1 MKSKIVLLGPAY
13 PLRGGLATFNE
24 SLAKALQQR
33 GHEVRIITF
42 SLQYPSFLFP
52 GKSQYGRDKAP
63 AQLSIEAKIN
73 SVNPVNW
80 LAVGRRLR
88 KAQPDLIIPSFWLPF
103 MGPSLGI
110 VSALARKNGQSLS
123 IALVHNLI
131 PHESRPGD
139 RIFTKLFTRSMDGF
153 VALSQEVLNDIKAFE
168 PGRPAAWHPHPI
180 YDHFGPRIPR
190 GEALRQLAL
199 PADKKYLLFFG
210 FIRPYKGLDIL
221 LRAMAHEILKSRDD
235 LRLIVAG
242 EFYEDEKKYMNLIS
256 EAGLE
261 EKVILHTKF
270 IPDAEV
276 ARYFSAAHA
285 VVQPYRSAT
294 QSGVTQI
301 AYHFDVPMI
310 VSNVGGLPEIVPHG
324 RVGLVTEPEEGALAR
339 AIDEILDEKRLK
351 KFSAA
356 IGEEKKRFSW
366 DKMGEAFEKLYLSI
380 KEKKP

>member
-1 MKSKIVLLGPAY
+1 MSKIVLLGPAH

-24 SLAKALQQR
+24 SLAKALQKR

-42 SLQYPSFLFP
+42 SLQYPGFLFP
-52 GKSQYGRDKAP
+52 GKSQYGRGEAP
-63 AQLSIEAKIN
+63 PQLPIEVAIN
-73 SVNPVNW
+73 SVSPFNW
-80 LAVGRRLR
+80 IAVGRRLR
-88 KAQPDLIIPSFWLPF
+88 KEKPDLIIPSFWLPF

-110 VSALARKNGQSLS
+110 ISALARKNRQSLS

-139 RIFTKLFTRSMDGF
+139 RLFTKLFTRSMDGF
-153 VALSQEVLNDIKAFE
+153 LALSQEVLNDIKAFE
-168 PGRPAAWHPHPI
+168 PGRPVSWHPHPI

-190 GEALRQLAL
+190 DEALSKLSL
-199 PADKKYLLFFG
+199 PAGKKYLLFFG

-221 LRAMAHEILKSRDD
+221 LRALARDILKSRDD
-235 LRLIVAG
+235 IRLIVAG
-242 EFYEDEKKYMNLIS
+242 EFYEDEKKYLQLIS
-256 EAGLE
+256 NLGLE
-261 EKVILHTKF
+261 KKVILHTRF
-270 IPDAEV
+270 IPDEEV
-276 ARYFSAAHA
+276 ARYFSVADV

-324 RVGLVTEPEEGALAR
+324 KVGLVCKPEEDVLAE
-339 AIDEILDEKRLK
+339 AIDEILDDKLRGN
-351 KFSAA
+351 FSRQ

-380 KEKKP
+380 KEKR

>member
-1 MKSKIVLLGPAY
+1 MSKIVLLGPAY

-24 SLAKALQQR
+24 SLAKALQKR

-52 GKSQYGRDKAP
+52 GKSQYGRDKVP
-63 AQLSIEAKIN
+63 AHLSIEAKIN
-73 SVNPVNW
+73 SINPLNW
-80 LAVGRRLR
+80 IAIGRRLR
-88 KAQPDLIIPSFWLPF
+88 KEKPDLIIPSFWLPF

-110 VSALARKNGQSLS
+110 ISARARKNLHSRS

-139 RIFTKLFTRSMDGF
+139 QVLTRLFTRSMDGF
-153 VALSQEVLNDIKAFE
+153 VALSKEVLNDIKAFE
-168 PGRPAAWHPHPI
+168 PGRPATWHPHPI

-190 GEALRQLAL
+190 DEALRQLSL

-221 LRAMAHEILKSRDD
+221 LRAMAQQTLKSRDD

-242 EFYEDEKKYMNLIS
+242 EFYEDEKKYLNLIR
-256 EAGLE
+256 EVGIE

-270 IPDAEV
+270 IPDADV
-276 ARYFSAAHA
+276 ARYFSAADA

-324 RVGLVTEPEEGALAR
+324 KVGLVTEAEEVTLAT
-339 AIDEILDEKRLK
+339 AIDEILEEERLK

-356 IGEEKKRFSW
+356 IKEEKKRFSW
-366 DKMGEAFEKLYLSI
+366 DQMAETFEKLYISI

>member
-1 MKSKIVLLGPAY
+1 MSKIVLLGPAH
-13 PLRGGLATFNE
+13 PLRGGLANFNE
-24 SLAKALQQR
+24 SLAKALQDR

-42 SLQYPSFLFP
+42 SLQYPGFLFP
-52 GKSQYGRDKAP
+52 GKSQYGRGKAP
-63 AQLSIEAKIN
+63 LHLPIEIAIN
-73 SVNPVNW
+73 SVNPFNW
-80 LAVGRRLR
+80 IAVGRRLR
-88 KAQPDLIIPSFWLPF
+88 KEKPDLIIPSFWLPF

-110 VSALARKNGQSLS
+110 ISALARKNRHSLS

-153 VALSQEVLNDIKAFE
+153 VALSQEVLKDIKTFQ
-168 PGRPAAWHPHPI
+168 PGRAVAWNPHPI

-190 GEALRQLAL
+190 EEALRLLSL

-210 FIRPYKGLDIL
+210 FIRHYKGLDIL
-221 LRAMAHEILKSRDD
+221 LRALARDILKSRDD
-235 LRLIVAG
+235 IRLIVAG
-242 EFYEDEKKYMNLIS
+242 EFYEDEKKYLQLIS
-256 EAGLE
+256 ELGIE
-261 EKVILHTKF
+261 EQVILHTQF
-270 IPDAEV
+270 IPDEEV

-324 RVGLVTEPEEGALAR
+324 KVGLVCKPEEEALAH
-339 AIDEILDEKRLK
+339 AIDEILDEELLE
-351 KFSAA
+351 KFSRQ
-356 IGEEKKRFSW
+356 IVEEKKRFSW
-366 DKMGEAFEKLYLSI
+366 DKMGETFEKLYLSI
-380 KEKKP
+380 KEQR